1 MLKEILCDEF
11 ISNGKPRGAITFHPG
26 LNAVVGNESGTN
38 SVGKSTFLMILDF
51 VFGGD
56 DYLKKS
62 KEVHRNLDPHTI
74 KFQFVFDDVP
84 YYFSRTTD
92 DENTI
97 NRCNEKYEIEES
109 IPLKQYLGFLQDNYG
124 LKQFGLTFRGAVSRF
139 IRVDRRETMDEDKPF
154 ASAKR
159 ETDADAILGI
169 LKLFGEYED
178 VAEQEKAAKDAEERE
193 ETFKDALKY
202 EYIQTVRNQTQY
214 KKNLERIAVLQAEA
228 DELAK
233 QSSQGLL
240 QLDSMQAEQ
249 LRIIKSKISSF
260 KRQRTHLK
268 AQLDNIGQS
277 KDDSKKTFQKDYEEL
292 KIFFPELDVSRLE
305 QVENF
310 HRELTQI
317 LRKEI
322 KESSANIEAM
332 IELATQQIKELEQE
346 QLRISRIPNVAK
358 AILEKYAAVR
368 KELQQLI
375 EANEAWDK
383 KKQLSE
389 KAKNE
394 AEQLNSL
401 IVERMSYIEHK
412 LNTQMEAM
420 NATLYDVEMKAP
432 LVHVEAANKYSLHTP
447 DDGGTGM
454 RYKGLILF
462 DLAVLQESNLPFVV
476 HDSVLLLQIENEV
489 LEKLLLLYSQQTQKQ
504 VFISFDKVSTPE
516 EERLLKD
523 AQVLHLSRGG
533 NELFGRSW
541 NRKTKKQEEDVTE
554 GE

>member
-11 ISNGKPRGAITFHPG
+11 ISYGQPRNAIEFHPG

-74 KFQFVFDDVP
+74 KFQFVFDNVP
-84 YYFSRTTD
+84 YYFSRSTD

-97 NRCNEKYEIEES
+97 NRCNAQYEVEETM
-109 IPLKQYLGFLQDNYG
+109 PLKQYLQFLQDSYG
-124 LKQFGLTFRGAVSRF
+124 LNQFGLTFRGAVSRF
-139 IRVDRRETMDEDKPF
+139 IRVDRRETMDEEKPF

-159 ETDADAILGI
+159 ETDGDAILGM

-178 VAEQEKAAKDAEERE
+178 VAEQEKVSKDAAERE
-193 ETFKDALKY
+193 ETFKDAIKY
-202 EYIQTVRNQTQY
+202 EYIPHVRNQTQY
-214 KKNLERIAVLQAEA
+214 KKNQERIAVLQAEA
-228 DELAK
+228 EELAQ

-240 QLDSMQAEQ
+240 ELDSMQAEQ

-260 KRQRTHLK
+260 KRQRTRLK

-292 KIFFPELDVSRLE
+292 RHFFPELDVSRLE

-317 LRKEI
+317 LKKEI
-322 KESSANIEAM
+322 KESTANIEAM
-332 IELATQQIKELEQE
+332 IEIASQQIRELEQE
-346 QLRISRIPNVAK
+346 QLRISQIPNVAK

-383 KKQLSE
+383 KKQLSD
-389 KAKNE
+389 KAKSE
-394 AEQLNSL
+394 AEQLNDL
-401 IVERMSYIEHK
+401 IVQHMAYIDQK
-412 LNTQMEAM
+412 LNVRMEEM

-432 LVHVEAANKYSLHTP
+432 LVHVESSSKYSLHTP

-516 EERLLKD
+516 EERLLHD
-523 AQVLHLSRGG
+523 TQVLHLSRGG

-541 NRKTKKQEEDVTE
+541 NRKAKKQGDSSEK
-554 GE
+554 

>member
-11 ISNGKPRGAITFHPG
+11 KSNGKPRNAIVFHPG

-51 VFGGD
+51 IFGGD

-74 KFQFVFDDVP
+74 KFQFVFNDTP
-84 YYFSRTTD
+84 YYFSRSTD
-92 DENTI
+92 ANNTI
-97 NRCNEKYEIEES
+97 NVCNDKYEVEET
-109 IPLKQYLGFLQDNYG
+109 IPLKQYLEFLQGSYG
-124 LKQFGLTFRGAVSRF
+124 LKQYGLTFRGAVSRF
-139 IRVDRRETMDEDKPF
+139 IRVDRRETMDEEKPF

-169 LKLFGEYED
+169 LKLFGEYAD
-178 VAEQEKAAKDAEERE
+178 VAEQEKITKDAEERE
-193 ETFKDALKY
+193 STYKDALKY
-202 EYIQTVRNQTQY
+202 EYIPHVRNQTQY
-214 KKNLERIAVLQAEA
+214 KKNQERIIILQAEA
-228 DELAK
+228 EELAQ

-240 QLDSMQAEQ
+240 ELDSMQAEQ

-260 KRQRTHLK
+260 KRQRTRLK
-268 AQLDNIGQS
+268 AQLDNLVQS
-277 KDDSKKTFQKDYEEL
+277 KDDSKKTFQKDYDEL
-292 KIFFPELDVSRLE
+292 RLFFPQLDVSRLE

-332 IELATQQIKELEQE
+332 IELANQQIKQLEQE

-358 AILEKYAAVR
+358 AILDKYAAVR
-368 KELQQLI
+368 KELQLLI
-375 EANEAWDK
+375 DANAAWDK
-383 KKQLSE
+383 KKQLSN
-389 KAKNE
+389 KAKSE
-394 AEQLNSL
+394 AEQLNCL
-401 IVERMSYIEHK
+401 IVERMAYIEQK
-412 LNTQMEAM
+412 LNTRMETM

-432 LVHVEAANKYSLHTP
+432 LVHIESSSKYSFHTP

-462 DLAVLQESNLPFVV
+462 DLAVLQESNLPFIV

-489 LEKLLLLYSQQTQKQ
+489 LEKLLTLYSQQTQKQ

-516 EERLLKD
+516 EAKLLKK

-541 NRKTKKQEEDVTE
+541 NRKAKKQEEVPVE
-554 GE
+554 EE

>member
-11 ISNGKPRGAITFHPG
+11 KSYDQPRNAIIFHPG

-62 KEVHRNLDPHTI
+62 KEVHRNLDPHVI
-74 KFQFVFDDVP
+74 KFQFVFNGIS
-84 YYFSRTTD
+84 YYFSRSTE
-92 DENTI
+92 DENKI
-97 NRCNEKYEIEES
+97 NRCNAKYEVEET
-109 IPLKQYLGFLQDNYG
+109 IPLKSYLDFLQEEYG
-124 LKQFGLTFRGAVSRF
+124 LMQFGLTFRGAVSRF
-139 IRVDRRETMDEDKPF
+139 IRVDRRETMDEEKPF

-159 ETDADAILGI
+159 ESDSDAILGM
-169 LKLFGEYED
+169 LKLFGDYED
-178 VAEQEKAAKDAEERE
+178 VSEQEKNAKDAAARE
-193 ETFKDALKY
+193 EIFKDAMKY
-202 EYIQTVRNQTQY
+202 DYIPHVRGVTQY
-214 KKNLERIAVLQAEA
+214 RKNQERIDVLQTEAE
-228 DELAK
+228 ELAQ

-240 QLDSMQAEQ
+240 ELDSMQAEQ
-249 LRIIKSKISSF
+249 LRIIRSKLSSF
-260 KRQRTHLK
+260 KRQRTRLK

-277 KDDSKKTFQKDYEEL
+277 KDESKKTFQKDYEEL
-292 KIFFPELDVSRLE
+292 LHFFPEIELGRLE

-310 HRELTQI
+310 HRELTKI
-317 LRKEI
+317 LKKEI
-322 KESSANIEAM
+322 KESTANIEAM
-332 IELATQQIKELEQE
+332 IELASQQILELERE

-358 AILEKYAAVR
+358 AILDKYAAVR

-383 KKQLSE
+383 KQQLSD
-389 KAKNE
+389 KAKSE
-394 AEQLNSL
+394 AQQLNDL
-401 IVERMSYIEHK
+401 IVERMAYIEQK
-412 LNTQMEAM
+412 LNTRMETM
-420 NATLYDVEMKAP
+420 NATLYDIEMKAP
-432 LVHVEAANKYSLHTP
+432 LVHVESAKKYSLHTP

-504 VFISFDKVSTPE
+504 VFISFDKLSTPE

-541 NRKTKKQEEDVTE
+541 NRKAKKQDNEA
-554 GE
+554 

>member
-11 ISNGKPRGAITFHPG
+11 ISYGQPRNAIEFHPG

-51 VFGGD
+51 VFGGN

-62 KEVHRNLDPHTI
+62 REVHRNLEPHTI
-74 KFQFVFDDVP
+74 KFQFVFGDEP
-84 YYFSRTTD
+84 YYFSRSTD

-97 NRCNEKYEIEES
+97 NKCNAQYEIEETM
-109 IPLKQYLGFLQDNYG
+109 PLKQYLQFLQDSYG
-124 LKQFGLTFRGAVSRF
+124 LNQFGLTFRGAVSRF
-139 IRVDRRETMDEDKPF
+139 IRVDRRETMDEEKPF

-159 ETDADAILGI
+159 ETDGDAILGM
-169 LKLFGEYED
+169 LKLFGEYEE
-178 VAEQEKAAKDAEERE
+178 VAEQEKITKDATDRE
-193 ETFKDALKY
+193 AAYKDAIKY
-202 EYIQTVRNQTQY
+202 EYVPHVRNQTQY
-214 KKNLERIAVLQAEA
+214 KKNQERIIVLQAEA
-228 DELAK
+228 DELAQ

-240 QLDSMQAEQ
+240 ELDSMQAEQ

-260 KRQRTHLK
+260 KRQRTRLK

-292 KIFFPELDVSRLE
+292 SHFFPELDISRLE

-322 KESSANIEAM
+322 KDSTANIEAM
-332 IELATQQIKELEQE
+332 IEIASQQIRELEKE
-346 QLRISRIPNVAK
+346 QLRISQIPNVAK

-375 EANEAWDK
+375 DANEAWDK
-383 KKQLSE
+383 KKQLSDT
-389 KAKNE
+389 AKSA
-394 AEQLNSL
+394 AEELNDL
-401 IVERMSYIEHK
+401 IVQHMAYIDQK
-412 LNTQMEAM
+412 LNVQMEAM
-420 NATLYDVEMKAP
+420 NATLYDMEMKAP
-432 LVHVEAANKYSLHTP
+432 LVHVESSSKYSLHTP

-489 LEKLLLLYSQQTQKQ
+489 LEKLLLLYSQQTKKQ

-523 AQVLHLSRGG
+523 AQILHLSRGG

-541 NRKTKKQEEDVTE
+541 NRKAKKQEGSSEE
-554 GE
+554 

>member
-11 ISNGKPRGAITFHPG
+11 ISYGQPRNAIEFHPG

-74 KFQFVFDDVP
+74 KFQFVFDNVP
-84 YYFSRTTD
+84 YYFSRSTD

-97 NRCNEKYEIEES
+97 NRCNAQYEVEETM
-109 IPLKQYLGFLQDNYG
+109 PLKQYLQFLQDSYG
-124 LKQFGLTFRGAVSRF
+124 LNQFGLTFRGAVSRF
-139 IRVDRRETMDEDKPF
+139 IRVDRRETMDEEKPF

-159 ETDADAILGI
+159 ETDGDAILGM

-178 VAEQEKAAKDAEERE
+178 VAEQEKVSKDAAERE
-193 ETFKDALKY
+193 ETFKDAIKY
-202 EYIQTVRNQTQY
+202 EYIPHVRNQTQY
-214 KKNLERIAVLQAEA
+214 KKNQERIAVLQAEA
-228 DELAK
+228 EELAQ

-240 QLDSMQAEQ
+240 ELDSMQAEQ

-260 KRQRTHLK
+260 KRQRTRLK

-292 KIFFPELDVSRLE
+292 RHFFPELDVSRLE

-317 LRKEI
+317 LKKEI
-322 KESSANIEAM
+322 KESTANIEAM
-332 IELATQQIKELEQE
+332 IEIASQQIRELEQE
-346 QLRISRIPNVAK
+346 QLRISQIPNVAK

-383 KKQLSE
+383 KKQLSD
-389 KAKNE
+389 KAKSE
-394 AEQLNSL
+394 AEQLNDL
-401 IVERMSYIEHK
+401 IVQHMAYIDQK
-412 LNTQMEAM
+412 LNVRMEEM

-432 LVHVEAANKYSLHTP
+432 LVHVESSSKYSLHTP

-516 EERLLKD
+516 EERLLHD
-523 AQVLHLSRGG
+523 TQVLHLSRGG

-541 NRKTKKQEEDVTE
+541 NRKAKKKEDSSE
-554 GE
+554 K

>member
-11 ISNGKPRGAITFHPG
+11 ISYGQPRNAIEFHPG

-74 KFQFVFDDVP
+74 KFQFVFDNVP
-84 YYFSRTTD
+84 YYFSRSTD

-97 NRCNEKYEIEES
+97 NRCNAQYEVEETM
-109 IPLKQYLGFLQDNYG
+109 PLKLYLQFLQDSYG
-124 LKQFGLTFRGAVSRF
+124 LNQFGLTFRGAVSRF
-139 IRVDRRETMDEDKPF
+139 IRVDRRETMDEEKPF

-159 ETDADAILGI
+159 ETDGDAILGM

-178 VAEQEKAAKDAEERE
+178 VAEQEKVSKDAAERE
-193 ETFKDALKY
+193 ETFKDAIKY
-202 EYIQTVRNQTQY
+202 EYIPHVRNQTQY
-214 KKNLERIAVLQAEA
+214 KKNQERIAVLQAEA
-228 DELAK
+228 EELAQ

-240 QLDSMQAEQ
+240 ELDSMQAEQ

-260 KRQRTHLK
+260 KRQRTRLK

-292 KIFFPELDVSRLE
+292 RHFFPELDVSRLE

-317 LRKEI
+317 LKKEI
-322 KESSANIEAM
+322 KESTANIEAM
-332 IELATQQIKELEQE
+332 IEIASQQIRELEQE
-346 QLRISRIPNVAK
+346 QLRISQIPNVAK

-383 KKQLSE
+383 KKQLSD
-389 KAKNE
+389 KAKSE
-394 AEQLNSL
+394 AEQLNDL
-401 IVERMSYIEHK
+401 IVQHMAYIDQK
-412 LNTQMEAM
+412 LNVRMEEM

-432 LVHVEAANKYSLHTP
+432 LVHVESSSKYSLHTP

-516 EERLLKD
+516 EERLLHD
-523 AQVLHLSRGG
+523 TQVLHLSRGG

-541 NRKTKKQEEDVTE
+541 NRKAKKKEDSSE
-554 GE
+554 K

>member
-11 ISNGKPRGAITFHPG
+11 NSYEQPRNAIVFHPG

-62 KEVHRNLDPHTI
+62 KEVHRNLDTHTI
-74 KFQFVFDDVP
+74 KFQFLFDDKP

-92 DENTI
+92 DENSIGVCDENYEVLETI
-97 NRCNEKYEIEES
+97 T
-109 IPLKQYLGFLQDNYG
+109 LKQYMEFLQERYG
-124 LKQFGLTFRGAVSRF
+124 LKQYGLTFRGAISRF
-139 IRVDRRETMDEDKPF
+139 IRVDRRETMDEEKPF

-159 ETDADAILGI
+159 ETDADAIIGI
-169 LKLFGEYED
+169 LKLFGEYAD
-178 VAEQEKAAKDAEERE
+178 VAEQERTTKDAKDREEAFKAAQ
-193 ETFKDALKY
+193 KY
-202 EYIQTVRNQTQY
+202 EYIPVVRNQTQY
-214 KKNLERIAVLQAEA
+214 KKNQERIAVLQAEA
-228 DELAK
+228 EELAH

-240 QLDSMQAEQ
+240 ELDSMQAEQ

-260 KRQRTHLK
+260 KRQRTQLK

-277 KDDSKKTFQKDYEEL
+277 KDDGKKTFQKDYEEL
-292 KIFFPELDVSRLE
+292 RHFFPQIDVGRLE

-322 KESSANIEAM
+322 KESTANIEAM
-332 IELATQQIKELEQE
+332 IEIATQRIRELEQE

-368 KELQQLI
+368 KELQQLV

-383 KKQLSE
+383 KKQLGEKYSSE
-389 KAKNE
+389 A
-394 AEQLNSL
+394 ALLDRL
-401 IVERMSYIEHK
+401 IVERMAYIDLK
-412 LNTQMEAM
+412 LNNLMEAM
-420 NATLYDVEMKAP
+420 NATLYDVDMKAP
-432 LVHVEAANKYSLHTP
+432 LIHVESSGKYTFHTP

-462 DLAVLQESNLPFVV
+462 DLAVLQSSNLPFIV

-516 EERLLKD
+516 EERLLEK

-541 NRKTKKQEEDVTE
+541 NRKQKKQDDNKDS
-554 GE
+554 

>member
-11 ISNGKPRGAITFHPG
+11 KSHEQPRNAIVFHPG

-56 DYLKKS
+56 DYLKRS

-74 KFQFVFDDVP
+74 KFQFLFNDKP

-92 DENTI
+92 DETVVGVCDEN
-97 NRCNEKYEIEES
+97 YEVQET
-109 IPLKQYLGFLQDNYG
+109 IPLKRYMEFLQEHYG
-124 LKQFGLTFRGAVSRF
+124 LKQYGLTFRGAISRF
-139 IRVDRRETMDEDKPF
+139 IRVDRRETMDEEKPF

-159 ETDADAILGI
+159 ETDADAIIGI
-169 LKLFGEYED
+169 LKLFGEYAD
-178 VAEQEKAAKDAEERE
+178 VAEQERATKDAADREDTFKAAQ
-193 ETFKDALKY
+193 KY
-202 EYIQTVRNQTQY
+202 EFIPVVRNQTQY
-214 KKNLERIAVLQAEA
+214 KKNQERIAVLQVEAE
-228 DELAK
+228 ELAQ

-240 QLDSMQAEQ
+240 ELDSMQAEQ
-249 LRIIKSKISSF
+249 LRVIKSKISAF
-260 KRQRTHLK
+260 KRQRTRLK

-277 KDDSKKTFQKDYEEL
+277 MDEGKKTFQKDYEEL
-292 KIFFPELDVSRLE
+292 HHFFPALDISRLE
-305 QVENF
+305 QVEDF
-310 HRELTQI
+310 HRELTKI

-322 KESSANIEAM
+322 KESTANIEAM
-332 IELATQQIKELEQE
+332 IEIATQQIRELEQE

-375 EANEAWDK
+375 EANAAWDK
-383 KKQLSE
+383 KKQLGE
-389 KAKNE
+389 KAKSE
-394 AEQLNSL
+394 EKILDQL
-401 IVERMSYIEHK
+401 IVDRMKYIELK
-412 LNTQMEAM
+412 LNNLMETM
-420 NATLYDVEMKAP
+420 NATLYDVDMKAP
-432 LVHVEAANKYSLHTP
+432 IVHVESSSKYTFHTP

-462 DLAVLQESNLPFVV
+462 DLAVLQASNLPFIV

-489 LEKLLLLYSQQTQKQ
+489 LEKLLLLYSQQTEKQ
-504 VFISFDKVSTPE
+504 VFISFDKVSTLE
-516 EERLLKD
+516 EERLLEK

-541 NRKTKKQEEDVTE
+541 NRKPKNKDDNQQ
-554 GE
+554 